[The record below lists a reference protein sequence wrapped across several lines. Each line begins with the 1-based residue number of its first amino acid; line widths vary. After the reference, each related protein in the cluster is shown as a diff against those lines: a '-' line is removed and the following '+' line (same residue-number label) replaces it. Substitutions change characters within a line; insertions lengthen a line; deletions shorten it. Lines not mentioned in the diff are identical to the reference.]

1 MGRTFQH
8 RCSPQL
14 QSGSRGESEWA
25 DHAGGENAPDAL
37 SLSLLCM
44 MEGKKAESKCIAP
57 PPFLQ
62 PSHHRGLLIQGLS
75 RIRRVGGDAPH
86 LFLRSVCCC
95 RNIPRAESLIAIVFA
110 IKDSHGSFMHGLDS
124 GRTGLTTRP
133 RESPPPSASGGLS

>member
-1 MGRTFQH
+1 
-8 RCSPQL
+8 
-14 QSGSRGESEWA
+14 
-25 DHAGGENAPDAL
+25 
-37 SLSLLCM
+37 M

-86 LFLRSVCCC
+86 LFLRSVCCY

-124 GRTGLTTRP
+124 GRTGLATRP
-133 RESPPPSASGGLS
+133 QRVAAPVRVRRPELELQGPRPEKGRREGDTLYFIPSQSVSHFTCMECRE